1 MLSYSWDTLYCDFYS
16 PTLLKS
22 RSSITFSHG
31 CQQILDDDD
40 DDVDKETKLK
50 AFSFLSG
57 SSSSASPILTTSSR
71 TLLAR
76 VTVVTGGNIIL
87 NKKCVILD

>member
-1 MLSYSWDTLYCDFYS
+1 MLSYFWDTLYCDFYS

-50 AFSFLSG
+50 VFFFSAAPLPQRRQS
-57 SSSSASPILTTSSR
+57 
-71 TLLAR
+71 
-76 VTVVTGGNIIL
+76 
-87 NKKCVILD
+87 

>member
-1 MLSYSWDTLYCDFYS
+1 MLSYFWDTLYCDFYS

-50 AFSFLSG
+50 VFFSQWLLFLSVANPNDFFANIAG
-57 SSSSASPILTTSSR
+57 KSDSSNR
-71 TLLAR
+71 
-76 VTVVTGGNIIL
+76 
-87 NKKCVILD
+87 